1 MVVVAGI
8 DVGKDSLE
16 VWVDDGPA
24 KRFDNST
31 AGISVLVDWLKEQD
45 VSVAAC
51 EPTGGYERQLAKQ
64 LDEAGLIPHM
74 VHPVKMRSLAR
85 AHGFEA
91 KTDGLDAQV
100 LSMFGHTF
108 PMADTPRRKPDPE
121 RDELRDLLRR
131 RRQLV
136 NQRVQELNRLDDQ
149 RDHERQPGLH
159 QTAHSLAGWRNRP
172 VGRGV

>member
-51 EPTGGYERQLAKQ
+51 EPTGGYERQLVRQ
-64 LDEAGLIPHM
+64 LYEAGLIPHM

-100 LSMFGHTF
+100 LSMFGRAF
-108 PMADTPRRKPDPE
+108 PMADTPRRKPGPGAG
-121 RDELRDLLRR
+121 RNCRDLLRR

-136 NQRVQELNRLDDQ
+136 NQRVRNST
-149 RDHERQPGLH
+149 GL
-159 QTAHSLAGWRNRP
+159 TKGSRKAAGPPPN
-172 VGRGV
+172 GT

>member
-51 EPTGGYERQLAKQ
+51 EPTGGYERQLVRQ
-64 LDEAGLIPHM
+64 LYEAGLIPHM

-100 LSMFGHTF
+100 LSMFARF
-108 PMADTPRRKPDPE
+108 PWRTRRVAS
-121 RDELRDLLRR
+121 RTRSGT
-131 RRQLV
+131 
-136 NQRVQELNRLDDQ
+136 NCATCC
-149 RDHERQPGLH
+149 G
-159 QTAHSLAGWRNRP
+159 AGVSWSTSGCRN
-172 VGRGV
+172 